1 MATLNS
7 TNLYFA
13 ELCKLWLQHA
23 CLLYRTHF
31 LECRSLRFRVA
42 NFLVF
47 FVKMDLLVGIYQDPL
62 SQIGNTAS
70 SDKLGT
76 NVYCCERCV
85 LTKVEQRVSYCIIH
99 TVSCKLTINISG
111 FAWPNTNPFVVPMA
125 TLIPTNVFWKP
136 LIVKRTQT
144 SKWPQKANVL
154 TSQPLRLR

>member
-31 LECRSLRFRVA
+31 LECRSQSIRVA
-42 NFLVF
+42 NFLAF
-47 FVKMDLLVGIYQDPL
+47 EHFCKSGSFSGN
-62 SQIGNTAS
+62 SQIGNPAS

-85 LTKVEQRVSYCIIH
+85 LAEVEQRVSYCRIQKI
-99 TVSCKLTINISG
+99 VSKLTINISG